1 MEIIEAIVA
10 FNLQLQQESK
20 RKLLKVKTP
29 TSTTTVGASIM
40 YGRQRGG
47 LGPGQGGFPGWG
59 LVAVHMAVAIRN
71 LEYLLG
77 KNSTTEMRERIFTK
91 DQLIMTFW
99 CLQFSKKQRK
109 NFMNFCPRI

>member
-40 YGRQRGG
+40 YGRQQGG
-47 LGPGQGGFPGWG
+47 LGPSQGG
-59 LVAVHMAVAIRN
+59 
-71 LEYLLG
+71 LG
-77 KNSTTEMRERIFTK
+77 SGGSTHGGSNNFFRIFTWKKFNYRNARK
-91 DQLIMTFW
+91 DIY
-99 CLQFSKKQRK
+99 
-109 NFMNFCPRI
+109 